1 MMPFLPDVIFTA
13 GVGVDGKQHLFRTS
27 IIGRE
32 PVIFNNIIGND
43 NEIDKLVFSSG
54 DRPSNIL

>member
-43 NEIDKLVFSSG
+43 NEIDKLVFLF
-54 DRPSNIL
+54 R